1 MTISLPHRAALLALA
16 LPLGGAALADGPR
29 LGAASHPLYQ
39 QECGSC
45 HLPYPPRLLP
55 AASWNA
61 VMDGLSDHFG
71 SDASLTAE
79 EAATLRQF
87 LTANAGRRAAEKNG
101 KPLLRITETAWF
113 VHEHSEEMPASVFRR
128 KEVGSAANCGACHTK
143 AAQGSYNE
151 HDIRIPG
158 GGR

>member
-1 MTISLPHRAALLALA
+1 MKNHALRRAALLALA
-16 LPLGGAALADGPR
+16 LPLAGAALADGPR

-45 HLPYPPRLLP
+45 HVPYPPRLLP

-61 VMDGLSDHFG
+61 VMDGLSTHFG
-71 SDASLTAE
+71 NDASLTDQ
-79 EAATLRQF
+79 EAATIRQF
-87 LTANAGRRAAEKNG
+87 LNTNAGRGAAQKDD
-101 KPLLRITETAWF
+101 KPMLRITETPWF

-128 KEVGSAANCGACHTK
+128 KEVGSASNCGACHTQ
-143 AAQGSYNE
+143 AAQGRYNE